1 MNLEYAKNQLIH
13 SARTIQ
19 SIVFGLGKEQAHW
32 KPTPEEWSIAEVMAH
47 LYDEERD
54 DFRARI
60 KLIFADPAQDWPGI
74 DPEGW
79 AREREYNKR
88 PLADSLN
95 DFLEERQASIDWL
108 NSLDNPNWD
117 LAGTHPLGFS
127 MAAGHLLAAWV
138 AHDFLH
144 IRQINELH
152 YKWAVKQ
159 AEPYTVIYAGEW

>member
-1 MNLEYAKNQLIH
+1 MNLDYAKNQLIH

-19 SIVFGLGKEQAHW
+19 SIVFGIGSEQAHW
-32 KPTPEEWSIAEVMAH
+32 KPRPEDWSLVEVMAH
-47 LYDEERD
+47 LYDEERE

-60 KLIFADPAQDWPGI
+60 KLIFADPEQSWPGI

-79 AREREYNKR
+79 AVERRYNER
-88 PLADSLN
+88 QLGDVLN
-95 DFLEERQASIDWL
+95 DFLEERQRSIDWL
-108 NSLDNPNWD
+108 NSLEAPDWD

-144 IRQINELH
+144 IRQMNALL
-152 YKWAVKQ
+152 YKWTVQQVK
-159 AEPYTVIYAGEW
+159 PYTVMYAGEW